1 MPACCRFPYPT
12 LPPSTS
18 SVFLSLSFSHRRSV
32 SLLHTA
38 AAAHLINTALVLNCL
53 LQRLLLTFP
62 SISCQVHL
70 IDGAAPL
77 ARQIRT
83 DKSIRGGPVGE
94 ESSIHLFASTSGDD
108 RCPLLCWCREE
119 RKEGIHT
126 CETDRRLAK
135 THAGAWP
142 LQFWWYMWFQN
153 RLMLNSEHSN
163 IKKKMLNSNKTVC
176 PSVLLCFVYEKN
188 TLVPHTFSWVVV
200 RAPVLFVTA
209 VEQKVS
215 E

>member
-153 RLMLNSEHSN
+153 KLMVNSEHSN
-163 IKKKMLNSNKTVC
+163 IKKKKCWTQT
-176 PSVLLCFVYEKN
+176 K
-188 TLVPHTFSWVVV
+188 
-200 RAPVLFVTA
+200 LFVHLCCFALFMKKTLWYHTHL
-209 VEQKVS
+209 VE
-215 E
+215 